1 MHYRKMGAAPT
12 AMPMPVASAPD
23 FVFDRRTLRFD
34 LNEAAL
40 KPGAGET
47 LSAVVDFLNDY
58 PEISVRIADH
68 RSTRVRTRAKFSR
81 PASLAVASGR
91 EA

>member
-23 FVFDRRTLRFD
+23 FVFYSRTLRFD

-40 KPGAGET
+40 KSGAGET
-47 LSAVVDFLNDY
+47 LSAVVDFLND
-58 PEISVRIADH
+58 
-68 RSTRVRTRAKFSR
+68 
-81 PASLAVASGR
+81 
-91 EA
+91 

>member
-12 AMPMPVASAPD
+12 AMPMPMPVASAPD
-23 FVFDRRTLRFD
+23 FVFDSRTLRFD

-47 LSAVVDFLNDY
+47 LSAVVDFLND
-58 PEISVRIADH
+58 
-68 RSTRVRTRAKFSR
+68 
-81 PASLAVASGR
+81 
-91 EA
+91 